1 MEWLETITIR
11 CAGSREKRAVM
22 DLLQKIGMPEGE
34 AGLVAVEL
42 YQSALLESDVSVHIH
57 ACSGRFGDGK
67 SSLGLRLTH
76 ALSDFGLIS
85 HSLWVP
91 EGRVPPKKLR
101 TNHKEQSVI

>member
-1 MEWLETITIR
+1 MNWLETITIR

-34 AGLVAVEL
+34 AGLVTVEV
-42 YQSALLESDVSVHIH
+42 YQSAHVESDVSVHIRG
-57 ACSGRFGDGK
+57 CSEGFGHGK

-76 ALSDFGLIS
+76 ALREFGLIS

-91 EGRVPPKKLR
+91 EGRDPLKELR
-101 TNHKEQSVI
+101 ANHKEQMVI